1 MNILIIDDEKTVLK
15 TVDSQLKEMKLEME
29 RIDTA
34 NSAEEA
40 KEWMKQYHYD

>member
-29 RIDTA
+29 RMT
-34 NSAEEA
+34 
-40 KEWMKQYHYD
+40 KENTNGKNT

>member
-29 RIDTA
+29 RMT
-34 NSAEEA
+34 
-40 KEWMKQYHYD
+40 KENTNGKTT

>member
-40 KEWMKQYHYD
+40 RAVYDALS